1 MRLGSE
7 NRLDGIKNF
16 GRFGSVF
23 SKPFP
28 TRQTV
33 FRTSLARMVRECDE
47 CEAGLDLHLY
57 QVRFDGVQTVWRD

>member
-7 NRLDGIKNF
+7 NRLDGIQNF

-33 FRTSLARMVRECDE
+33 FRTDIDITIGLLAIGFAVMFHRR
-47 CEAGLDLHLY
+47 Y
-57 QVRFDGVQTVWRD
+57 SPN